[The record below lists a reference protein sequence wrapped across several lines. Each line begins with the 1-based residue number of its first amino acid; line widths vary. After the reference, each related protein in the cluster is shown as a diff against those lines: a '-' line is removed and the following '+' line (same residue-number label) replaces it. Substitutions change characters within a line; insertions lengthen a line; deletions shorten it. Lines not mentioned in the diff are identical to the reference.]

1 MKALGKRTGLV
12 LMRVLLGV
20 AMLVVTAGAVST
32 VVGPKGLDVY
42 LPIDRP
48 DVPLLNNGP
57 LLWWDTAPEIP
68 VVPDSGFKARVAE
81 VGAEDAGGIFGS
93 TLFPWKADTSEGT
106 RDARTGLPP
115 VEMGLSGMALFV
127 LEPTWRNRLA
137 YAGPVLFA
145 QALALTVLVLLW
157 RIVGTVASGEVFV
170 RENARRMLAIGLIV
184 AVGGSVAQVLRYL
197 GWVDMIAHSAAA
209 GVVKAEWSFSFLP
222 LLAGA
227 VILLLA
233 EVFRQGVR
241 MRADV
246 EGLV

>member
-32 VVGPKGLDVY
+32 VVGPKGFDVGGSTVMSV
-42 LPIDRP
+42 LPP
-48 DVPLLNNGP
+48 PPYVP
-57 LLWWDTAPEIP
+57 LLWWDTNPEIP
-68 VVPDSGFKARVAE
+68 VMPDSGFRARVAE

-93 TLFPWKADTSEGT
+93 ALFPWKDTSDGT

-115 VEMGLSGMALFV
+115 VELGSKMALFV
-127 LEPTWRNRLA
+127 LGPTWRDRLV

-157 RIVGTVASGEVFV
+157 RIVGTVARGEVFI
-170 RENARRMLAIGLIV
+170 RENARRMLAIGLVV
-184 AVGGSVAQVLRYL
+184 AVGGSLAQVLRYL
-197 GWVDMIAHSAAA
+197 GWVDMIEHSAAA

-222 LLAGA
+222 LLVGA

-246 EGLV
+246 EGFV

>member
-1 MKALGKRTGLV
+1 VKALGKRTGLV

-20 AMLVVTAGAVST
+20 AMVVVTAGAVSA
-32 VVGPKGLDVY
+32 VVGPKGLDIGGPTVLGV
-42 LPIDRP
+42 LPP
-48 DVPLLNNGP
+48 PPYVP

-68 VVPDSGFKARVAE
+68 VVPDSGFQARVAE
-81 VGAEDAGGIFGS
+81 VGAEDSGGIFGA
-93 TLFPWKADTSEGT
+93 TLFPWKDTSDGT

-115 VEMGLSGMALFV
+115 VELGSEMALYV
-127 LEPTWRNRLA
+127 LQPPWRGRLA
-137 YAGPVLFA
+137 YAGPVLFT

-170 RENARRMLAIGLIV
+170 RENARRMLAIGVIV
-184 AVGGSVAQVLRYL
+184 AVGGSLAQVLRYL
-197 GWVDMIAHSAAA
+197 GWVDMIEHSAAA
-209 GVVKAEWSFSFLP
+209 GVVRAAWSFSFLP

-241 MRADV
+241 IRADV